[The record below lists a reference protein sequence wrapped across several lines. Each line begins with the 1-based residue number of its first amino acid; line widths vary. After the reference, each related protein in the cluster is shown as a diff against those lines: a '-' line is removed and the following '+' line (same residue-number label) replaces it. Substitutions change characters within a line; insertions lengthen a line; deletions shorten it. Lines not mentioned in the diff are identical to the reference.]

1 MRLIAVAISSCI
13 LTIALNLPLARLAA
27 QNPQTIPSI
36 QQGIELYQKERYRS
50 ALQVWNA
57 TIAREDDALSKSF
70 ILSNMALAYQKLGD
84 RTAADRALAKALQ
97 ILDKIDR
104 TSGYSIRAKALNT
117 KGYLHWLRGNFAA
130 AITAWDR
137 AIENY
142 LQVEDGENV
151 FKCQLNQAKA
161 LQASGFSSKARAI
174 LEQIEDES
182 KQIENVRLKA
192 TRLQYLGNILRKV
205 GDFQRSEA
213 VLKESLSLIDSADT
227 LLELGNTERAL
238 SDNYL
243 ATDRVELA
251 NKYAERA
258 IANYQQAFSLGNL
271 QAGLNQLSLAI
282 PLGKWSDIAL
292 LIPKLERGLVGM
304 PHSRM
309 EVYSRLNLI
318 HSLSCLQEIDQ
329 NNFSCVSQ
337 LHQDRLKQ
345 LIELERPALN
355 LPSLKQIA
363 KNLQA
368 IIHQAEDSQTKSYAV
383 GELGKL
389 YEGQQQWELAE
400 KYTQQALLILEGI
413 DTPEIRYRWQWQLGR
428 ILKQQA
434 KIPEAIAAYSAA
446 VDNLKSVRS
455 DLLVFNTEAQFSFRD
470 NIEPIYRELVDLLLI
485 GQVSQDNLELAIQSI
500 DTLQLAEVENFLNCD
515 LGSSL
520 QLKLRN
526 KNLDDVDARAGF
538 IYPIILKDRLEVI
551 FKLPG
556 QPLRHHPSFVTQ
568 ETIKQTLRELKRAIV
583 RGYPERETLAA
594 GVVYNWLIAP
604 LEPYLAGD
612 LQVDT
617 LVFVLDGELRNIPM
631 GVLYDSSKQEYLIQK
646 PYALALLPSFQVFDL
661 QTKSPKLQVL
671 GAGISERL
679 QVENKSFAGLNVTEE
694 LDNIKNIVSS
704 SILLNSQ
711 FTETN
716 IQQNLDRENFSVIHL
731 ATHGNFS
738 SNPEDTYLLIY
749 ADANQ
754 GSLLKA
760 RDLDKLLRQSKS
772 QQPLDLLVL
781 SACETAEGDN
791 RATLGLAGLAV
802 RAGTRSTLASLWQV
816 NDRSTVK
823 LMERFYRELSTH
835 RVSKALALQRAQ
847 QELLNDPQYRS
858 PYYWS
863 SYVLVGNWR

>member
-538 IYPIILKDRLEVI
+538 IYPIILEDRLEVI